1 MVVVVFFLSQNHNHN
16 NHNNHHHNNNHNHN
30 RNHNN
35 NNNDDD
41 DNDNDNNDNND
52 MIDNNTARRCRLPNV
67 HIFKTKISKLAGF
80 DWCEIG
86 NKNAIFLLFFVFLEE
101 DH

>member
-1 MVVVVFFLSQNHNHN
+1 MWMPPAIYMDRFVADESATSACALIEICKTCLFLSS
-16 NHNNHHHNNNHNHN
+16 
-30 RNHNN
+30 
-35 NNNDDD
+35 
-41 DNDNDNNDNND
+41 
-52 MIDNNTARRCRLPNV
+52 ARPCRSPNI

>member
-1 MVVVVFFLSQNHNHN
+1 MTFLTFLMFWTFSDILGRFWVFSSIVYQCNK
-16 NHNNHHHNNNHNHN
+16 
-30 RNHNN
+30 
-35 NNNDDD
+35 
-41 DNDNDNNDNND
+41 
-52 MIDNNTARRCRLPNV
+52 TARRCRLPNV